1 METAR
6 HAAEDM
12 VAEFCGKM
20 SIETTDEG
28 VLIDTGLAFSDGEVI
43 TILCQERNGK
53 TVLTDLGRTT
63 FWLEKQLV
71 ELTPRRRMILEGIVS
86 DYFASLIG
94 AEIVMEC
101 TDYPESDLT
110 CMICALLR
118 ASDIVLLDQR
128 TVRSVF
134 LEDVQSMFTEKFPD
148 CEVSK
153 RVSDSRGESFRAD
166 VMVPSE
172 RPLLVFAVRTGGRSR
187 SAALAVMALSEDDA
201 YDFMVVVDPE
211 GRVPRSDLKLME
223 NRGAVVTDM
232 DGARRIIEGM
242 RSASRW

>member
-1 METAR
+1 MDESLEM
-6 HAAEDM
+6 AEAMANGFRDLIK
-12 VAEFCGKM
+12 VEKTQQGIE
-20 SIETTDEG
+20 IETF
-28 VLIDTGLAFSDGEVI
+28 LRMSDGEPI
-43 TILCQERNGK
+43 TIVCQQRDGHH
-53 TVLTDLGRTT
+53 VLTDLGCTT

-71 ELTPRRRMILEGIVS
+71 ELTPKRKKILEGIVN
-86 DYFASLIG
+86 DYHARLEG
-94 AEIVMEC
+94 TEIVLDC
-101 TDYPESDLT
+101 SRYPESDLT

-128 TVRSVF
+128 TVKSVF
-134 LEDVQSMFTEKFPD
+134 QEDVQSMFAERFPD

-211 GRVPRSDLKLME
+211 GRVPRSDLRLME

-242 RSASRW
+242 RSASR